1 LNSRFDVEKYYK
13 IMANIAND
21 FLERGHMRLRKTI
34 AIYSI
39 FVGVAMLGI
48 WIVQLRTGQAP
59 ELQTAPIEI
68 AMAITADWLTATL
81 LLVVG
86 VGLLSKRSWA
96 YKLYFFALGM
106 LAYSVLIS
114 SGYFGQSGDT
124 IFVVLFA
131 VLFVLSAVFVISNIL
146 QKSNE

>member
-1 LNSRFDVEKYYK
+1 MKF
-13 IMANIAND
+13 
-21 FLERGHMRLRKTI
+21 RKTI

-48 WIVQLRTGQAP
+48 WIVQLTTGQAP

-68 AMAITADWLTATL
+68 ALAITADWLTAIT

-86 VGLLSKRSWA
+86 VGLLSKRNWA
-96 YKLYFFALGM
+96 YKLYLFALGM
-106 LAYSVLIS
+106 LVYSVLIS
-114 SGYFGQSGDT
+114 SGYFAQLGN
-124 IFVVLFA
+124 IMFVILFA
-131 VLFVLSAVFVISNIL
+131 VLFILSALFVISNIF

>member
-1 LNSRFDVEKYYK
+1 
-13 IMANIAND
+13 MANITNH

-34 AIYSI
+34 AIFSI
-39 FVGVAMLGI
+39 FVGIAMLAI
-48 WIVQLRTGQAP
+48 WIVQLISGQAP

-68 AMAITADWLTATL
+68 AMAITADWLTAIM

-86 VGLLSKRSWA
+86 VGLLSKCNWA

-106 LAYSVLIS
+106 LIYSVLIS
-114 SGYFGQSGDT
+114 SGYFGQMGNT
-124 IFVVLFA
+124 IFVGLFA
-131 VLFVLSAVFVISNIL
+131 VLFVLSAIFVISNIF